1 MTLRAPL
8 GSFDFPQNRKNELY
22 CNPRS
27 LEMLEPFR
35 QEYTAKLGFGELRVF
50 SSAMCP
56 PDEAWM
62 FDHTGKLTR
71 LVWGER
77 HSKSMASAGPRCVDA
92 NGSPVEAP

>member
-1 MTLRAPL
+1 MLLPA
-8 GSFDFPQNRKNELY
+8 FDFPPDRKNELY
-22 CNPRS
+22 CNPRT
-27 LEMLEPFR
+27 LEMFEPFR
-35 QEYTAKLGFGELRVF
+35 QEYTAKLGVGELRVF

-77 HSKSMASAGPRCVDA
+77 HNRSAAVCGPVCVDA
-92 NGSPVEAP
+92 NGSPVGAD